1 MSGQN
6 IASSRPQPHWRVVRA
21 ARLKRLA
28 VLVLLV
34 LWACVLAWPA
44 FAQVPAAAGLY
55 RTELTRAAHLQ
66 WGLDAPL
73 PALAAQ
79 VHQESSWRPEA
90 VSRVGAR
97 GMAQFMP
104 RTATWWCE
112 LNGLSAEDC
121 QPENPTW
128 ALRALVGYDRWLYE
142 RTPQHYSAR
151 DRLWVALRAYNGGL
165 AHWEAERRQARADGA
180 ADTVAAVDAACGRA
194 RRAPVHCVENLHY
207 PQRIL
212 NELQP
217 RYAAWGP
224 LW

>member
-1 MSGQN
+1 MSP
-6 IASSRPQPHWRVVRA
+6 ITPQPHWRAVRA

-44 FAQVPAAAGLY
+44 VGLAQGVPAAALPY

-104 RTATWWCE
+104 ATATWWCQ
-112 LNGLSAEDC
+112 LNGLSAEAC
-121 QPENPTW
+121 QPDNPTW
-128 ALRALVGYDRWLYE
+128 ALRAMVGYDRWLYE

-165 AHWEAERRQARADGA
+165 GHWEAERRQAT

-194 RRAPVHCVENLHY
+194 RRAAAHCVENLHY
-207 PQRIL
+207 PHRIL